1 MSNQPPGPTPALYE
15 DRTLF
20 PTPVQEP
27 PGHHNNGG
35 PSGGGISAIG
45 VIIVA
50 FIAAAVAGGI
60 VWFAS
65 SSSGGGGG
73 GTTNS
78 QIAAL
83 QEENARLAGMIK
95 EFEENQEQEQIASYE
110 EKIAAL
116 EAQVANFG
124 SYGRLAELEQ
134 QIAEQKAEIE
144 RLIAQPERQRM
155 PASAREIPE
164 PENDTDWVSRVED
177 ELEAYLKVLEDR
189 VEWVASWPARNPPP
203 PCSDPENC

>member
-1 MSNQPPGPTPALYE
+1 MSNQPPGHTPALYE

-27 PGHHNNGG
+27 PGQHNNGG
-35 PSGGGISAIG
+35 PSGGGISALG

-65 SSSGGGGG
+65 SSNGGGGG
-73 GTTNS
+73 ATNS
-78 QIAAL
+78 QITEL
-83 QEENARLAGMIK
+83 QQENARLAKMIK
-95 EFEENQEQEQIASYE
+95 EFEENQAQEQITSYE

-155 PASAREIPE
+155 PASAREIPQ